1 MKKYLV
7 IALLVIVGLA
17 IAYLTFIIAAIKMV
31 IGAIMLGIALI
42 ALLVVWIMWKI
53 EK

>member
-17 IAYLTFIIAAIKMV
+17 IAYLTFVIAAIKMV
-31 IGAIMLGIALI
+31 LGAIMLGIAAI
-42 ALLVVWIMWKI
+42 ALLAVWIMWKI
-53 EK
+53 ED